1 MVSFF
6 LIFILFTVLITYSKM
21 TASEYIVKPLVD
33 QLVNDIVKQHERK
46 QREAK
51 KLEPTGT

>member
-1 MVSFF
+1 
-6 LIFILFTVLITYSKM
+6 M

-51 KLEPTGT
+51 KLEPTGTWH